1 MQLVLLGPPGAGK
14 GTQAD
19 ALVKKLFI
27 PHISTG
33 DMFRAAISSA
43 TPLGNEAKAYLDS
56 GRLVPDEITVG
67 IIRDRLSQPDCREG
81 FLLDGFPRTLEQA
94 EALDTLLAGLELPL
108 SAVLSIEV
116 PPQQLIVR
124 LTGRRMCRNCG
135 SIYHLLYNAPQS
147 EGLCD
152 DCGGPLY
159 QRTDDSEETV
169 RNRLNVYERQTAP
182 LIEYYGAQGLLSR
195 VDGDQPMNE
204 VLLALGQALGQKWN

>member
-33 DMFRAAISSA
+33 DMFRAAIAAS

-67 IIRDRLSQPDCREG
+67 IIRDRLSQADCREG
-81 FLLDGFPRTLEQA
+81 FLLDGFPRTIEQA
-94 EALDTLLAGLELPL
+94 EALDALLAGLGSPL
-108 SAVLSIEV
+108 TAVLNIEA

-124 LTGRRMCRNCG
+124 LTGRRMCRDCG
-135 SIYHLLYNAPQS
+135 NIYHLLYNVPQN
-147 EGLCD
+147 EGVCD
-152 DCGGPLY
+152 LCGGQLY
-159 QRTDDSEETV
+159 QRNDDSEETV
-169 RNRLNVYERQTAP
+169 RHRLTVYEQQTAP
-182 LIEYYGAQGLLSR
+182 LIEYYEAKGLLSR
-195 VDGDQPMNE
+195 INGDLPMNE
-204 VLLALGQALGQKWN
+204 VLLALGRALGQKWN